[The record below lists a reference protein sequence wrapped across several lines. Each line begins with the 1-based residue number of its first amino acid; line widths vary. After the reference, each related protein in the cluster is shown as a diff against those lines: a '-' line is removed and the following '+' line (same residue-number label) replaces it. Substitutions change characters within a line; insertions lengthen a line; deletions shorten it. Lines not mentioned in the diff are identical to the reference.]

1 MAEGNEAHPAGARGD
16 GAAQPAQA
24 GRDDPAA
31 PGGGRPVAERPG
43 GARAD
48 RAHASAGGG
57 LRHRACGGDCRRRRP
72 SSPPV
77 PALDERSG
85 DEGTARAELLLLSEP
100 AAGRRAGPGEPAL
113 VPGRTPKTLPASPSP
128 AGRRRALA
136 TDICAPAVGRGAPGG
151 PGPAP
156 SSHRNSPPRHGEPR
170 ASTRRSA
177 RASRVALIGGTPE
190 PARLRQARE
199 GCLPERPGP
208 GGLSAGTE

>member
-1 MAEGNEAHPAGARGD
+1 MAEGDEAHPAGARGD

-31 PGGGRPVAERPG
+31 PGGGRPIAERPG

-57 LRHRACGGDCRRRRP
+57 LLRRACGGHCRRRRP
-72 SSPPV
+72 SSPSI

-113 VPGRTPKTLPASPSP
+113 VPGRTPKTLPASQALL
-128 AGRRRALA
+128 AGDVPWLP
-136 TDICAPAVGRGAPGG
+136 IYV
-151 PGPAP
+151 
-156 SSHRNSPPRHGEPR
+156 
-170 ASTRRSA
+170 
-177 RASRVALIGGTPE
+177 
-190 PARLRQARE
+190 RLQ
-199 GCLPERPGP
+199 
-208 GGLSAGTE
+208 